1 MKRIVMTGV
10 AALAFA
16 TAASAVS
23 AQDVTPTPAPKLTD
37 AQKEHGIETFR
48 LIASAMQSQ
57 NVPDDVKSA
66 LMGCIYENLVCKI
79 SDTVDNALAANP
91 GKVDRAKPE
100 QLLGV
105 IAQVCGYEPPAQ
117 GTTPPAA
124 AAAKTPPAPRP
135 AARSGTAK
143 GR

>member
-1 MKRIVMTGV
+1 MLRIALFG
-10 AALAFA
+10 AAGLALGTAGSVAFA
-16 TAASAVS
+16 QNA
-23 AQDVTPTPAPKLTD
+23 TPAPKLTD

-66 LMGCIYENLVCKI
+66 LMGCIYENPVGKI

-91 GKVDRAKPE
+91 GKVDRTKPE

-124 AAAKTPPAPRP
+124 AAKTPPAPRP
-135 AARSGTAK
+135 AARSGTTK